1 MGLLGLDF
9 RSSRCVSIFNFLV
22 VLGGAGF
29 TSCGREVRSGRLV
42 GSPGEAIRG
51 GSEDPHGCSVP
62 ELKMRIGDVISGN
75 RNKYTYII

>member
-9 RSSRCVSIFNFLV
+9 RSGNCVSIFNLLI

-29 TSCGREVRSGRLV
+29 ASCGKEVRSGRPV
-42 GSPGEAIRG
+42 DSPGDDIRG
-51 GSEDPHGCSVP
+51 GSEDPHRCSVP
-62 ELKMRIGDVISGN
+62 ELRMRIGDVISGN